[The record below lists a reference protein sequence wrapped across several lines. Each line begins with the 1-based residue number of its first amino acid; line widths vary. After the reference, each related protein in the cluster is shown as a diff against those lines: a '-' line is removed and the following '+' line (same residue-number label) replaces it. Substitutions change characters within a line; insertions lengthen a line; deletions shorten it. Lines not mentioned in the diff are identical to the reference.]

1 MTPLALC
8 SFCGKEEGTD
18 RLVVESGFRICTECV
33 ARSGRI
39 VEEELGR
46 P

>member
-1 MTPLALC
+1 MTPPALC
-8 SFCGKEEGTD
+8 SFCGKEEAPD
-18 RLVVESGFRICTECV
+18 RLVTESGFRLCTECV

-46 P
+46 R